1 MNAQLKKPRI
11 KAEAAQYD
19 VPQSV
24 QEVNNSIVEIGQ
36 RQRDR
41 DRIESDMNAA
51 LAATRKEFEDQA
63 RPHAERIKDL
73 AQGVQT
79 YCEAHRD
86 ELTKGGKTKTAKL
99 ASGEVSWRM
108 RPPSVMVRGMAAVV
122 EALKKL
128 KLSRYIRTKEE
139 LDKEAVLADPD
150 GVEAIKG
157 ITVSQREDFV
167 IKPFSTDL
175 EEVR

>member
-11 KAEAAQYD
+11 KTEAAPYD
-19 VPQSV
+19 VPQTAS
-24 QEVNNSIVEIGQ
+24 EVNDAIVEIGQ

-41 DRIESDMNAA
+41 DRIEADMNAA
-51 LAATRKEFEDQA
+51 LAATRKQYEDQA

-73 AQGVQT
+73 AAGVQT

-99 ASGEVSWRM
+99 ASGEVSWRT
-108 RPPSVMVRGMAAVV
+108 RPPSVVVRGMAAVV
-122 EALKKL
+122 DALKKL
-128 KLSRYIRTKEE
+128 RLSRYIRTKEE
-139 LDKEAVLADPD
+139 LDKEAVLADPE

-157 ITVSQREDFV
+157 ITISQKEDFV
-167 IKPFSTDL
+167 IKPFSTEL
-175 EEVR
+175 EEIR

>member
-1 MNAQLKKPRI
+1 MNAKPKVARI
-11 KAEAAQYD
+11 KAEAAD
-19 VPQSV
+19 CVPQTLP
-24 QEVNNSIVEIGQ
+24 EVNDAIVEIGQ

-63 RPHAERIKDL
+63 APHASRIKEL
-73 AQGVQT
+73 ASGVQT

-86 ELTKGGKTKTAKL
+86 ELTAGGKTKTAKL

-108 RPPSVMVRGMAAVV
+108 RPPSVAVRGMAAVI

-128 KLSRYIRTKEE
+128 KLSRFVRTKEE
-139 LDKEAVLADPD
+139 LDKDAVLKDPD
-150 GVEAIKG
+150 AVSAIKG
-157 ITVSQREDFV
+157 ISVTQREDFV

>member
-1 MNAQLKKPRI
+1 MSAQPKATRI
-11 KAEAAQYD
+11 KAAAADYD

-24 QEVNNSIVEIGQ
+24 AEVNEAIVEIGQ

-41 DRIESDMNAA
+41 DRIEADMNAD
-51 LAATRKEFEDQA
+51 LAAIRKRYEDKA

-73 AQGVQT
+73 AGGVQT

-86 ELTKGGKTKTAKL
+86 ELTRGGKTKTAKL

-108 RPPSVMVRGMAAVV
+108 RPPSVAVRGMASVV
-122 EALKKL
+122 DALKKL
-128 KLSRYIRTKEE
+128 KLDRFLRVKTEV
-139 LDKEAVLADPD
+139 DKEAILADPD
-150 GVEAIKG
+150 AVDAIKG
-157 ITVSQREDFV
+157 ISISQREDFV
-167 IKPFSTDL
+167 IKPFSTEL

>member
-1 MNAQLKKPRI
+1 MNAKPKVARI
-11 KAEAAQYD
+11 KAEAVDA
-19 VPQSV
+19 VPQTLP
-24 QEVNNSIVEIGQ
+24 EVNTAIVEIGQ

-51 LAATRKEFEDQA
+51 LAATRKEYEDQA
-63 RPHAERIKDL
+63 LPHAERIKEL
-73 AQGVQT
+73 ANGVQT
-79 YCEAHRD
+79 YCEAHRA
-86 ELTKGGKTKTAKL
+86 ELTNDGKTKTAKL

-108 RPPSVMVRGMAAVV
+108 RPPSVAVRGMAAVI

-128 KLSRYIRTKEE
+128 KLARFIRTKEE
-139 LDKEAVLADPD
+139 LDKDAVLKDPD
-150 GVEAIKG
+150 AVNAIKG
-157 ITVSQREDFV
+157 ISVTQREDFV

>member
-1 MNAQLKKPRI
+1 MNAKPQATRI
-11 KAEAAQYD
+11 KVAAADYA
-19 VPQSV
+19 VPQST
-24 QEVNNSIVEIGQ
+24 QEANDAIVEIGQ

-41 DRIESDMNAA
+41 DRIEADMNAA
-51 LAATRKEFEDQA
+51 LAATRKQYEDQA

-73 AQGVQT
+73 AAGVQT

-108 RPPSVMVRGMAAVV
+108 RPPSVVVRGMAAVV
-122 EALKKL
+122 DALKKL
-128 KLSRYIRTKEE
+128 KLARFIRTKEE

-150 GVEAIKG
+150 AVTAVKG
-157 ITVSQREDFV
+157 ISITQREDFV
-167 IKPFSTDL
+167 IKPFSTEL